1 MCKGIIYISN
11 ISNHMPVVIHANC
24 THCVCQEFKWREL
37 EEQRQAERLQ
47 RQLQQEQAYLL
58 SLQQAKNL
66 QQQPQA
72 QPPTADKNKKP
83 IQPPTAEKNRKPTH
97 PPTSAQR
104 SKIPQQQQQPV
115 PEKSRKAPIEQSLEK
130 IKNQP
135 LTNQEKSRIPQL
147 QQSAV
152 ERTKTPPLPQPS
164 TQDRS
169 RIPQPQQSV
178 EEKKQ
183 IPQPQ
188 QVPTEKSPLTHQD
201 PTRRSSIQ
209 EAVLPAQGQDSQT
222 IPSESQSSTPVS
234 EPIREVKP

>member
-1 MCKGIIYISN
+1 MKTLD
-11 ISNHMPVVIHANC
+11 ISNHMSLVIHANF

-83 IQPPTAEKNRKPTH
+83 TQPQPAEKNRKPTQ
-97 PPTSAQR
+97 PPTSSQR
-104 SKIPQQQQQPV
+104 SKIPQQQQQPLS
-115 PEKSRKAPIEQSLEK
+115 EKSRKAPVDQYQEK

-135 LTNQEKSRIPQL
+135 LTSQEKTRIPQL

-152 ERTKTPPLPQPS
+152 ERTKTPPLLQAS

-169 RIPQPQQSV
+169 RIPQQSMQ
-178 EEKKQ
+178 EKKQ

-188 QVPTEKSPLTHQD
+188 HVPSEKSAVTHQNQ
-201 PTRRSSIQ
+201 TRRSSIQ
-209 EAVLPAQGQDSQT
+209 EPAPPTQGQDNE
-222 IPSESQSSTPVS
+222 ILPSEPHSSTPDS
-234 EPIREVKP
+234 ELIREVKP